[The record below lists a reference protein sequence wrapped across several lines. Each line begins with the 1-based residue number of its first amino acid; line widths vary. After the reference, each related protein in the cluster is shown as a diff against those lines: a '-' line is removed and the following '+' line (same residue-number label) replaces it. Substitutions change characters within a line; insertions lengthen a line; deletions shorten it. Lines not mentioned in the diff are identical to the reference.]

1 MTQLSLFDR
10 SPPPRPK
17 TRDIRFLRAR
27 LLSALRF
34 LAHADRMPWSA
45 AEARRWE
52 EDFPR
57 LAAELPD
64 DEGAELVRYF
74 TEELQRVKKAGQ
86 STSRSVVREAPQLPA
101 SARGD
106 PF

>member
-57 LAAELPD
+57 LAAELPEG
-64 DEGAELVRYF
+64 EGAELVRYF
-74 TEELQRVKKAGQ
+74 TEHLERVKKA
-86 STSRSVVREAPQLPA
+86 R
-101 SARGD
+101 
-106 PF
+106 